1 MPVDPVF
8 VHVRQ
13 TQRAQ
18 ILQHPLQVLV
28 PREHA
33 GHLQGEIVRPI
44 AAFEVIDL
52 RLDERG
58 KGPGLLGRD
67 ALDHRPEPGTCARSR
82 LGVMRRQTVV
92 VLGGYGA
99 FGSRIVRSLARHREL
114 ELVIAGRSRAA
125 ASQLAAELAGATHD
139 APPRAV
145 AIDVADVGQWP
156 ALFDERPAVV
166 VDTAGPFQGRDY
178 ALAQRCVEAGV
189 HYIDIADGRRYVA
202 GIAALDAA
210 ARARDVLVASGAST
224 VPAITTALVT
234 DLVEAGAAVVEIDV
248 GISPGHRSPRG
259 LATVRAILDSC
270 GHAIP
275 SLSGRTHARGW
286 GGLGR
291 HRYPPPVG
299 VRWLSNVDTPE
310 RALWRDRY
318 PALAR
323 GSVRA
328 GLEIG
333 FLHVGLWLCA
343 LAVRAGLLRSLAPQA
358 ARFIRI
364 ADACDRFGSD
374 TGAMHVRVATRDED
388 GRRSTRQATLVA
400 ERGDGPQIPA
410 TPAALLVKKL
420 LSIPGYAPVT
430 VRGARACVDLLTMPE
445 ILGELKGFGIRYLV
459 DRADVAA
466 VQQTS
471 RKNATC

>member
-1 MPVDPVF
+1 MPR
-8 VHVRQ
+8 H
-13 TQRAQ
+13 
-18 ILQHPLQVLV
+18 
-28 PREHA
+28 
-33 GHLQGEIVRPI
+33 
-44 AAFEVIDL
+44 
-52 RLDERG
+52 
-58 KGPGLLGRD
+58 
-67 ALDHRPEPGTCARSR
+67 
-82 LGVMRRQTVV
+82 TVV
-92 VLGGYGA
+92 VLGGYGV
-99 FGSRIVRSLARHREL
+99 FGSRIVRSLARHGEID
-114 ELVIAGRSRAA
+114 LVIAGRSRAA
-125 ASQLAAELAGATHD
+125 ASQFAAELNAGA
-139 APPRAV
+139 ANASARPL
-145 AIDVADVGQWP
+145 AIDIADVGQWP
-156 ALFDERPAVV
+156 ALFAEHPDVL

-210 ARARDVLVASGAST
+210 ALEHGVLVVSGAST
-224 VPAITTALVT
+224 VPAVTTAVVT
-234 DLVEAGAAVVEIDV
+234 DLVEPGEVVVEIDV
-248 GISPGHRSPRG
+248 GISPGHRAPRG
-259 LATVRAILDSC
+259 LATVRSIVASC

-275 SLSGRTHARGW
+275 SLGGRTRDYDW
-286 GGLGR
+286 GGLVR

-299 VRWLSNVDTPE
+299 LRWLSNVDTPE

-318 PALAR
+318 PSLVR

-333 FLHVGLWLCA
+333 SLHVGLWLLA
-343 LAVRAGLLRSLAPQA
+343 QAVRVGLLRSLAPQA

-374 TGAMHVRVATRDED
+374 TGAMHVRVVTRDGG
-388 GRRSTRQATLVA
+388 GRRSTWQATLVA

-445 ILGELKGFGIRYLV
+445 ILGELRGLGIRYV
-459 DRADVAA
+459 VERADAA
-466 VQQTS
+466 PVQQTS